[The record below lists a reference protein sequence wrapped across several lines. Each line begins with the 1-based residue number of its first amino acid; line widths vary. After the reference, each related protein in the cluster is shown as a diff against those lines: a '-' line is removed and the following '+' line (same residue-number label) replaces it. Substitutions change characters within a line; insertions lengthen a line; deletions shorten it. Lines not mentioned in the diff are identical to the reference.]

1 MRKAMRGMPSSHPH
15 HACLLFLIALALSGC
30 RSPRETESPAAP
42 LQVQAG
48 TPNIILGIT
57 LVPID
62 PFPSD
67 ANGIPRGQGWLV
79 FDVRGSKPNVRIP
92 ETASLSEQMRLA
104 NVAAKLIE
112 DDAISG
118 HSKWSVHGEGGR
130 LSVADMILSVDG
142 QPVGPGVNDGNNM
155 VGRALTGR
163 LPGYRYKV
171 EGLRW
176 TSRAL
181 EPDKF
186 VAWFVV
192 PSVSESEVGTPSS
205 NSQQAPRTTQQ
216 ESNERNTTSD
226 SNRRMWDPND

>member
-1 MRKAMRGMPSSHPH
+1 MRKAMRGMPSSHLH

-30 RSPRETESPAAP
+30 RSPGETESLAAP
-42 LQVQAG
+42 PQVQTG

-67 ANGIPRGQGWLV
+67 AYGIPRGQGW
-79 FDVRGSKPNVRIP
+79 
-92 ETASLSEQMRLA
+92 LA

-118 HSKWSVHGEGGR
+118 HSKWSVHGESGR

-205 NSQQAPRTTQQ
+205 NSLPAPRTTQQ
-216 ESNERNTTSD
+216 ESNERNTSSD
-226 SNRRMWDPND
+226 SKRQDWSRDYDDFWDTSR